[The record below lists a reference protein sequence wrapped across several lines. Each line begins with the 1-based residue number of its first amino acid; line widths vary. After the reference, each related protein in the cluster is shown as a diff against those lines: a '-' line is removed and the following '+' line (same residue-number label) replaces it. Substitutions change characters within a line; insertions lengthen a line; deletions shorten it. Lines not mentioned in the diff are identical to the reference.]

1 MGNKNSTLLFYIML
15 SMFVLV
21 SCNHQ
26 KQSFN
31 EYKTAF
37 VEQAKKDLADAHV
50 ANASFAVTD
59 KDSIILQDN
68 FSSVSAKTD
77 ENTPFLIG
85 SITKVFTA
93 VAVMQLYE
101 QGKIDIDK
109 PVSDYVSDFNIKQ
122 RFPESLPITIRAVL
136 THHAGLPSDIYR
148 NKFSAT
154 SHDFNDIL
162 AYLNSQY
169 TCYPVGK
176 LWAYSNLGYNLLGT
190 LIERVSGTTYEEYIS
205 RNIFKTLK
213 MNQSGF
219 FNSFSEQKQIA
230 KAYDKNGKKALEYPL
245 YDKPAGAIYSTTSD
259 MIRFSRSFID
269 GKETLLKK
277 KTLDQMFELQNKDNL
292 LDLDRRVAICFN
304 FKNKAYEIGRVFE
317 HGGAVMYHRAQ
328 MYIAPDAG
336 LAAVVLSDSPNGTNN
351 AWKLNEEFMVRYC
364 TEKNIHPDK
373 SLNPEKKTHFTAIKS
388 KDLKSFA
395 GEYAFPGMICN
406 FDWKH
411 GYLRPTIQGNTFYL
425 TPNDENSFVPAKRV
439 MGIMFKSK
447 KMHFLLEEIGG
458 EKHFIQAMPWG
469 ELAIIGTQTKSKPIA
484 QVWKERIG
492 NYNVVKTSKG
502 ELNSLMNV
510 QIAEELG
517 FIVLKYDI
525 NPDLTFAQ
533 DVTLALDLKN
543 NNEAFVLG
551 YGRGGGESVIFDEKG
566 SFGYFGLTFVKQK

>member
-1 MGNKNSTLLFYIML
+1 M
-15 SMFVLV
+15 
-21 SCNHQ
+21 
-26 KQSFN
+26 
-31 EYKTAF
+31 
-37 VEQAKKDLADAHV
+37 
-50 ANASFAVTD
+50 
-59 KDSIILQDN
+59 
-68 FSSVSAKTD
+68 
-77 ENTPFLIG
+77 
-85 SITKVFTA
+85 
-93 VAVMQLYE
+93 
-101 QGKIDIDK
+101 
-109 PVSDYVSDFNIKQ
+109 PV
-122 RFPESLPITIRAVL
+122 TIRAVL

-230 KAYDKNGKKALEYPL
+230 KAYDKNGKKAFGISL

-277 KTLDQMFELQNKDNL
+277 KTLDQMFELPEQDNL

-336 LAAVVLSDSPNGTNN
+336 LAAVALSDSPNGTNN

-364 TEKNIHPDK
+364 A
-373 SLNPEKKTHFTAIKS
+373 KKIFIPIK
-388 KDLKSFA
+388 
-395 GEYAFPGMICN
+395 
-406 FDWKH
+406 
-411 GYLRPTIQGNTFYL
+411 
-425 TPNDENSFVPAKRV
+425 V
-439 MGIMFKSK
+439 
-447 KMHFLLEEIGG
+447 
-458 EKHFIQAMPWG
+458 
-469 ELAIIGTQTKSKPIA
+469 
-484 QVWKERIG
+484 
-492 NYNVVKTSKG
+492 
-502 ELNSLMNV
+502 
-510 QIAEELG
+510 
-517 FIVLKYDI
+517 
-525 NPDLTFAQ
+525 
-533 DVTLALDLKN
+533 
-543 NNEAFVLG
+543 
-551 YGRGGGESVIFDEKG
+551 
-566 SFGYFGLTFVKQK
+566 